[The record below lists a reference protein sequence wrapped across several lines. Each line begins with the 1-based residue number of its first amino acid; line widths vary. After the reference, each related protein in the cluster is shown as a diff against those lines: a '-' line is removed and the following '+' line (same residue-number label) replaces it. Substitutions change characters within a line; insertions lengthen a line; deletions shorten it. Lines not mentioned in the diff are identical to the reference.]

1 MMSGAGLYLIPLV
14 FAACFGLLAYAFA
27 RAAREGLDAYD
38 EVYSAE
44 ASRQFEDL
52 FLFIPPRR
60 IAELARV
67 TAVLMFIL
75 CYLAFGGFG
84 DAGAALA
91 GGLFGS
97 AGAGLALA
105 APRILIRVLRAR
117 RIKKFNEQLVDS
129 LVGMSSALK
138 AGFSILQAFETVV
151 KQGLNQISQEFSLF
165 LQQMRIGVKF
175 EEALRNMEERVGSDD
190 LLLMNQSIEIA
201 RQTGGNLTEVFE
213 KIASVIRERMRIQ
226 QRIRSLTAQGRL
238 QGIVVGSVPALLL
251 FAMTLIDP
259 QMMMPFFRSA
269 MGISVLAVVVILEVC
284 GALVIRK
291 IVAIKV

>member
-1 MMSGAGLYLIPLV
+1 MSGIGLYLIPLV

-38 EVYSAE
+38 RVYSTE
-44 ASRQFEDL
+44 AARQFEDL

-67 TAVLMFIL
+67 SAVLLFIL
-75 CYLAFGGFG
+75 FYLIFGGFG
-84 DAGAALA
+84 DRGSVLA
-91 GGLFGS
+91 GTVFGS

-151 KQGLNQISQEFSLF
+151 KQGLNPIAQEFSLF
-165 LQQMRIGVKF
+165 QQQVRVGVKF
-175 EEALRNMEERVGSDD
+175 EDALRSMEERVGSED
-190 LLLMNQSIEIA
+190 LMLMNQSIEIA

-251 FAMTLIDP
+251 LAMTMMDP
-259 QMMMPFFRSA
+259 QMMMPFFHSR
-269 MGISVLAVVVILEVC
+269 MGIATLVVVAGLEIG
-284 GALVIRK
+284 GALIIRK
-291 IVAIKV
+291 IVTIKV